1 MRWDRVENH
10 RPVAY
15 LHRVR
20 KAQTA
25 IACASLLICLTS
37 CASDLAE
44 FLDRKEVWRTQ
55 GPEDYTWTLEA
66 SEPVFGPRRVQ
77 IRVRDSL
84 PVNVQGDVS
93 NDTPTT
99 VEELIDHLVR
109 SADANSI
116 TVRWSDLGYPS
127 SIRIDHGD
135 AIDDEV
141 SYRVLSFHVD
151 QSFDVD

>member
-1 MRWDRVENH
+1 MMALGRKPPSVGLPRT
-10 RPVAY
+10 
-15 LHRVR
+15 VR
-20 KAQTA
+20 KVQMA
-25 IACASLLICLTS
+25 IACALLLTCLATS

-66 SEPVFGPRRVQ
+66 SEPVFGPRRAV

-84 PVNVQGDVS
+84 PVHVRGDVS
-93 NDTPTT
+93 SGTPTT
-99 VEELIDHLVR
+99 VEALIDYLVR

-116 TVRWSDLGYPS
+116 TVRWDDLGYPS
-127 SIRIDHGD
+127 TIRIDHSD

-141 SYRVLSFHVD
+141 NYRVLSFRVN
-151 QSFDVD
+151 